1 MVDLLEREAD
11 LAVPVGTVAHPAARR
26 VRDVLRSRAAAPR
39 SFVVDDE
46 DNVREAV
53 RQGVRIEALYA
64 TAAAADVRDA
74 VARDLPARV
83 ARYVL
88 ADDVATALF
97 GTERRSR
104 FFALARRPRLPGLDE
119 VLARPGDVVVLDG
132 VRLVGNIGAV
142 TRSAAAFGAAGVVLV
157 DSGLVST
164 LDRRLVRASR
174 GLVLALPVVLAGR
187 RETSRALARAGIPV
201 ATLSPDAP
209 APLRAVRDVRR
220 RVALVLGG
228 ERRGVDPDR
237 WGRGGLRLTIPMTG
251 AVESLNVSVAAALAL
266 YERQAAVAEPA
277 RAPVGAAPVD
287 YPR

>member
-1 MVDLLEREAD
+1 MTDQE
-11 LAVPVGTVAHPAARR
+11 LAVPSVYTLTTITGRRRNDDRETIVMSFEMRRRTFLLTRLGMLPSSVIGMIAALFIGSYGLLVG
-26 VRDVLRSRAAAPR
+26 AAALGAW
-39 SFVVDDE
+39 SY
-46 DNVREAV
+46 
-53 RQGVRIEALYA
+53 L
-64 TAAAADVRDA
+64 
-74 VARDLPARV
+74 
-83 ARYVL
+83 VL
-88 ADDVATALF
+88 HQ
-97 GTERRSR
+97 S
-104 FFALARRPRLPGLDE
+104 
-119 VLARPGDVVVLDG
+119 RPGDVVVLDG

-251 AVESLNVSVAAALAL
+251 DVESLNVSVAAALAL